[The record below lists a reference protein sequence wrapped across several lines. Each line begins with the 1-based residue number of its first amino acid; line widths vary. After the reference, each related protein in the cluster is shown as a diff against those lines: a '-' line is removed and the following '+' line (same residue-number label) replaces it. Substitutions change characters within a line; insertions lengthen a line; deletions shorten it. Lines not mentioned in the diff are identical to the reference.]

1 MYYHNIL
8 HDDMRNGEG
17 LRVVLFV
24 SGCNHRCEECQ
35 NPQTW
40 DCESGIEFDS
50 NAFSEIFEALG
61 KDYISGLTLSGG
73 DPFHPNNVDMVST
86 ICSTA
91 KSLHPNKTVWIY
103 TGFLYEELL
112 PMYEYSILKNCDVLI
127 DGEYKKELAD
137 VKYPWAGSTN
147 QRIIDCKKS
156 LEQGE
161 IVLWK
166 H

>member
-1 MYYHNIL
+1 MNYHDIL

-24 SGCNHRCEECQ
+24 SGCNHHCDECH

-40 DCESGIEFDS
+40 DCQSGIEFDS
-50 NAFSEIFEALG
+50 NAFSEMFEALG

-73 DPFHPNNVDMVST
+73 DPFHPNNIDMVYN

-91 KSLHPNKTVWIY
+91 KSLYPNKTVWIY

-112 PMYEYSILKNCDVLI
+112 LKYKDSILKNCDVLI
-127 DGEYKKELAD
+127 DGEYKKDLAD

-147 QRIIDCKKS
+147 QRVIDCKKS
-156 LEQGE
+156 LEKGE
-161 IVLWK
+161 IILWN